1 MADEHNPYDH
11 EGHAL
16 AEKERQGEQL
26 SGLALWE
33 SNVRW
38 LMGHKRGR
46 SFVFQMMDEAKVLH
60 SIFNANALHMAH
72 SAGQKDF
79 AFRLLDVINRR
90 CPELYTQMMQEHH
103 DDGGNTDGTRVR
115 PESNS

>member
-1 MADEHNPYDH
+1 LAVEHNPYDIA
-11 EGHAL
+11 GQAL
-16 AEKERQGEQL
+16 AEKTRHEEQL
-26 SGLALWE
+26 TSVAMWE

-60 SIFNANALHMAH
+60 SIFNANALQMAH

-90 CPELYTQMMQEHH
+90 CPEQYTQMMQEHH
-103 DDGGNTDGTRVR
+103 DDRSDGIGVR
-115 PESNS
+115 NDSNS